1 MISQVGWINFNTW
14 GIISAI
20 IPFAVANAFN
30 STGAG
35 ILNVALV
42 VGAITLTLGDLSTV
56 LFHLNIMVGSI
67 LFTITS
73 IVLYIATFNPPG
85 FYSAAAGP
93 IIIIVYA
100 VGRFLEAHLVTI
112 SLRAVA
118 SKFPLIY
125 REPASRA
132 IGISNQICSTA
143 GAVFS
148 TIIVVSLL
156 PC

>member
-1 MISQVGWINFNTW
+1 MGWINFNTW

-20 IPFAVANAFN
+20 IPFAIANAFN

-35 ILNVALV
+35 VLNLALV

-56 LFHLNIMVGSI
+56 LFHLHILWGTVMFSI
-67 LFTITS
+67 LCL
-73 IVLYIATFNPPG
+73 VLYIATFNPPG
-85 FYSAAAGP
+85 FHSAAAGP
-93 IIIIVYA
+93 MIIIVYGI
-100 VGRFLEAHLVTI
+100 GRFLEAHLVTI
-112 SLRAVA
+112 SLRKVA
-118 SKFPLIY
+118 SRFPLIH

>member
-1 MISQVGWINFNTW
+1 MGWINFNTW

-20 IPFAVANAFN
+20 IPFAVANAFDN
-30 STGAG
+30 DGAFL
-35 ILNVALV
+35 LNVALV
-42 VGAITLTLGDLSTV
+42 VGAVMLTMGDLSTV
-56 LFHLNIMVGSI
+56 LFHVHIMSGTVLFSI
-67 LFTITS
+67 LS
-73 IVLYIATFNPPG
+73 LVLYIATFNPPG
-85 FYSAAAGP
+85 FHSSAAGP
-93 IIIIVYA
+93 IIIVVYA
-100 VGRFLEAHLVTI
+100 LTRFFEAHLVTI

-118 SKFPLIY
+118 TKFPLIY

-132 IGISNQICSTA
+132 IGISNQVCSTA